1 MKIDSSWIYSSCQVG
16 ARIWILSCFI
26 ANVNTNTISGVLSY
40 GNMTLKHAIEHVK
53 RVGISL
59 VFMKSPWDMGYYM
72 VWGRYRKLRSIFTWL
87 QTFCKMIRRWMKG
100 YGICHSGMW
109 SWVKSG
115 LYSGKGLELWAKHCP
130 VKLLCTYLMENL
142 GGVGW
147 MLPSYVFWPI
157 EEKAILFA
165 SYWSSTKVKFLV

>member
-1 MKIDSSWIYSSCQVG
+1 
-16 ARIWILSCFI
+16 
-26 ANVNTNTISGVLSY
+26 
-40 GNMTLKHAIEHVK
+40 
-53 RVGISL
+53 
-59 VFMKSPWDMGYYM
+59 
-72 VWGRYRKLRSIFTWL
+72 
-87 QTFCKMIRRWMKG
+87 
-100 YGICHSGMW
+100 MW

-115 LYSGKGLELWAKHCP
+115 IYSGKGLELWAKPCP

-165 SYWSSTKVKFLV
+165 SYWSSTKVKFLVKWTASFIIIPKDQETTWQCLQPEKQPRILRISRVSWLIFSLQYFKVQYKVFCLQPASSNCDPADNTRLVYHKAARCKNNYMFFTYKNEVLIHTCSGKRVCPQGT